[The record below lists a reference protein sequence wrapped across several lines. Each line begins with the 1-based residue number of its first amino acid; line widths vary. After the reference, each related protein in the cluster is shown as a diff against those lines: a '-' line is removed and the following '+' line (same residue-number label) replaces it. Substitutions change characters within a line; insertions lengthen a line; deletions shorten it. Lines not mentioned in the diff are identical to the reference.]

1 MTDRRTATASVA
13 TPTPDRYAKQLA
25 AHLGRRLEVREEADG
40 LRLVFG
46 TGDGTGD
53 DSTDGASIGDC
64 LLRSQ
69 DTALELSASAVDPA
83 ALERITQVVG
93 SHLERFGQRNEL
105 VVVWHS

>member
-1 MTDRRTATASVA
+1 MPDRVTATASVA
-13 TPTPDRYAKQLA
+13 TPTPERYGKQLA
-25 AHLGRRLEVREEADG
+25 AHLGRKLEVREESDG

-46 TGDGTGD
+46 AGDGTE
-53 DSTDGASIGDC
+53 DGAGIGDC

-69 DTALELSASAVDPA
+69 DAALELSASAADPA

>member
-1 MTDRRTATASVA
+1 MPDRVTATASVA
-13 TPTPDRYAKQLA
+13 TPTPERYAKQLA

-46 TGDGTGD
+46 AGDGT
-53 DSTDGASIGDC
+53 TDGTTDGTGIGDC

-69 DTALELSASAVDPA
+69 DAALELCASAADA
-83 ALERITQVVG
+83 AGLERITQVVG

-105 VVVWHS
+105 VVGWHS

>member
-25 AHLGRRLEVREEADG
+25 AHLGRKLQVREEADG
-40 LRLVFG
+40 LRLIF
-46 TGDGTGD
+46 GDGTGE
-53 DSTDGASIGDC
+53 DSTGASIGDC
-64 LLRSQ
+64 LLRAQ
-69 DTALELSASAVDPA
+69 DAALELSASAVDPA

>member
-1 MTDRRTATASVA
+1 MPDRVTATATVA

-46 TGDGTGD
+46 AGE
-53 DSTDGASIGDC
+53 GADEGVSIGDC
-64 LLRSQ
+64 LLRSRE
-69 DTALELSASAVDPA
+69 TALELSASAADPA
-83 ALERITQVVG
+83 GLERITQVVG

-105 VVVWHS
+105 VVVWRS

>member
-1 MTDRRTATASVA
+1 MPERVTATATVA
-13 TPTPDRYAKQLA
+13 TATPDRYAKQLA

-46 TGDGTGD
+46 AGAGTEDGI
-53 DSTDGASIGDC
+53 SIGDC

-69 DTALELSASAVDPA
+69 EAALELSASAADPA
-83 ALERITQVVG
+83 GLERITQVVG

>member
-25 AHLGRRLEVREEADG
+25 AHLGRKLEVREEADG
-40 LRLVFG
+40 LRLIFG
-46 TGDGTGD
+46 DASGSDG
-53 DSTDGASIGDC
+53 SVSGDC
-64 LLRSQ
+64 LLQPQ
-69 DTALELSASAVDPA
+69 DAALELSASAVDPA

-105 VVVWHS
+105 VVVWQS

>member
-1 MTDRRTATASVA
+1 MPERVTATASVA
-13 TPTPDRYAKQLA
+13 TPTPERYAKQLA
-25 AHLGRRLEVREEADG
+25 AHLGHRLEVREEADG

-46 TGDGTGD
+46 AGDGT
-53 DSTDGASIGDC
+53 TDGTSIGDC

-69 DTALELSASAVDPA
+69 DAALELSASAADSPG
-83 ALERITQVVG
+83 LERITQVVG